1 MTKAINNTKMYDTTI
16 FCIRLTGDNS
26 IALII
31 ANLENPKEVVN
42 MKTGELSWQGDCRNL
57 KVFANQKYLRI
68 NGSLAKYHNENN
80 VEMFSRLQT
89 KEAIESLSD
98 TLHIDMS
105 MADVT
110 GLDFS
115 ATIKVNNPVSEYLS
129 LLGSF
134 STFTRVAYKTD
145 TVYYNPPTKAK
156 IKPTQLCIYD
166 KGAECIDNKFPIP
179 REYANNN
186 LLRYEL
192 KLRQRLSMRFGRVEV
207 IGRTL
212 YEQEFY
218 KIMMDKW
225 VKTYFEINKNNVMRL
240 NYANKVKTPKEAL
253 EAYMAYLI
261 TTADNGYFEAFLR
274 GLKTRKIFDDP
285 KNYTRLKTSFGK
297 INSNSLFADSS
308 VLIDELD
315 KSIRDIGNNWE

>member
-1 MTKAINNTKMYDTTI
+1 MRGAINNTNMYDTVI
-16 FCIRLTGDNS
+16 FRKRLTENDSTASIVSNLDNAHEITS
-26 IALII
+26 I
-31 ANLENPKEVVN
+31 
-42 MKTGELSWQGDCRNL
+42 KTGEILGWNGRCRNL
-57 KVFANQKYLRI
+57 DVFVSPKYLRM
-68 NGSLAKYHNENN
+68 NGSLPKYHIGNN
-80 VEMFSRLQT
+80 VEKFSRVQA

-98 TLHIDMS
+98 TLHIDMN
-105 MADVT
+105 MANVT

-115 ATIKVNNPVSEYLS
+115 ATIKVNNPVPEYLS

-134 STFTRVAYKTD
+134 STFVKALYET

-166 KGAECIDNKFPIP
+166 KVAECVDNKFSIP

-192 KLRQRLSMRFGRVEV
+192 KLRQRLPMRFGRVEIV
-207 IGRTL
+207 GRTL
-212 YEQEFY
+212 YEPEFY
-218 KIMMDKW
+218 ALMMDKW
-225 VKTYFEINKNNVMRL
+225 VKTYFEINKNNIMRL

-274 GLKTRKIFDDP
+274 DLKANKAFGYSKD
-285 KNYTRLKTSFGK
+285 YTRLKKNFGK
-297 INSNSLFADSS
+297 INSNALFTDSS
-308 VLIDELD
+308 SLINELD
-315 KSIRDIGNNWE
+315 KNIRDIGENRE